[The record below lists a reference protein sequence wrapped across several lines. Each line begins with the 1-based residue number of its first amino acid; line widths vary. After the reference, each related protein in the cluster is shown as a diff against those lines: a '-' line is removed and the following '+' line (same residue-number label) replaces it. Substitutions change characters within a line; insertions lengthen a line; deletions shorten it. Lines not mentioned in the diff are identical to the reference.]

1 MNKENAT
8 TCDNIIVISGDDII
22 IALVKKIITQNLK
35 GYSINVYK
43 DYSVLMQD
51 KMFES
56 AIIITD
62 EQIVGSSGLELINII
77 RYIKKELNPIIF
89 LCNTEIVGNKA
100 LQLGANH
107 IIMKPIFIDNLL
119 AAITNHNKPN

>member
-8 TCDNIIVISGDDII
+8 TYDNIIVISGDDII
-22 IALVKKIITQNLK
+22 IALIKKIITQNLK
-35 GYSINVYK
+35 DYSINVYK
-43 DYSVLMQD
+43 DYSVLMKD
-51 KMFES
+51 KRFES
-56 AIIITD
+56 AIIIAD
-62 EQIVGSSGLELINII
+62 EHIVGSSGLELINKI
-77 RYIKKELNPIIF
+77 RYIKKELNKIIF

-119 AAITNHNKPN
+119 AAISKPQ